1 MNDPEYTTR
10 NEPTPAQAVEPKV
23 TPMNPT
29 LPDEIIIVNA
39 EEEDNMEAG
48 YYPRY
53 SPPTN
58 FADLRNHLRKCERL
72 LQLPATHLSGP
83 DRYTVEAAMDA
94 PDYQQ
99 LQWVETLYKTR
110 QREAHLRG
118 EEWADEGEVLKP

>member
-1 MNDPEYTTR
+1 
-10 NEPTPAQAVEPKV
+10 
-23 TPMNPT
+23 MNPT
-29 LPDEIIIVNA
+29 FPDEIIINA
-39 EEEDNMEAG
+39 EDEDDLEAD
-48 YYPRY
+48 YDIHY

-99 LQWVETLYKTR
+99 LRWVEMLYKTR

-118 EEWADEGEVLKP
+118 EEWADEEVMP

>member
-1 MNDPEYTTR
+1 MNDPEYIT
-10 NEPTPAQAVEPKV
+10 PTPAQAVEPKT

-29 LPDEIIIVNA
+29 FPDEIIINA
-39 EEEDNMEAG
+39 EEDDME
-48 YYPRY
+48 
-53 SPPTN
+53 
-58 FADLRNHLRKCERL
+58 ADLRNHLRKCERL

-99 LQWVETLYKTR
+99 LRWVETLYNTR

-118 EEWADEGEVLKP
+118 EEWTDEEVMP

>member
-1 MNDPEYTTR
+1 MNDPEYIT
-10 NEPTPAQAVEPKV
+10 PTPAQAVEPKT

-29 LPDEIIIVNA
+29 FPDEIIINA
-39 EEEDNMEAG
+39 EEDDMEADH
-48 YYPRY
+48 YLRY

-99 LQWVETLYKTR
+99 LRWVETLYNTR

-118 EEWADEGEVLKP
+118 EEWADEEVLKP

>member
-1 MNDPEYTTR
+1 M
-10 NEPTPAQAVEPKV
+10 
-23 TPMNPT
+23 
-29 LPDEIIIVNA
+29 I
-39 EEEDNMEAG
+39 
-48 YYPRY
+48 RY

-99 LQWVETLYKTR
+99 LRWVKTLYKTR

-118 EEWADEGEVLKP
+118 EEWADEEVMP